1 MVPER
6 LSTFD
11 FQLSTFQLPLD
22 LYPAIDIR
30 AGRVVRASRTDP
42 GDATVYSDDPL
53 AVADRYVAGGARW
66 IHVVDLDRAF
76 NLGDQSAL
84 VAALVK
90 RLPIPVQVG
99 GGLWR
104 EEDALAM
111 RDAGVQRV
119 VLGVRTLANGAALAE
134 LVDCFSEDCLALAVD
149 AQGGAGSHAW
159 ARDWPPALEH
169 APADLARQARQAG
182 IGIVVYTDL
191 SREGGLQGANVDA
204 AAALGREADVSVIL
218 SGGVATLDDLR
229 RIRAAGLAGA
239 VVGRALFEGRFTL
252 EEALACCSS

>member
-1 MVPER
+1 M
-6 LSTFD
+6 
-11 FQLSTFQLPLD
+11 
-22 LYPAIDIR
+22 
-30 AGRVVRASRTDP
+30 VRASRTDP

-53 AVADRYVAGGARW
+53 AVADRYAAGGARW

-76 NLGDQSAL
+76 DLGDQSAL

-119 VLGVRTLANGAALAE
+119 VLGVRALANGAALAQ

-149 AQGGAGSHAW
+149 AQGGEGGRGSLAW
-159 ARDWPPALEH
+159 ARDWPPALQR
-169 APADLARQARQAG
+169 APVDLARQARQAG
-182 IGIVVYTDL
+182 IGIVVFTDL
-191 SREGGLQGANVDA
+191 SREGGLRGANVNA
-204 AAALGREADVSVIL
+204 AATLGREADVAVIL
-218 SGGVATLDDLR
+218 SGGVATLEDLV

-239 VVGRALFEGRFTL
+239 VVGRALFDGRFTL
-252 EEALACCSS
+252 KEALACCSS